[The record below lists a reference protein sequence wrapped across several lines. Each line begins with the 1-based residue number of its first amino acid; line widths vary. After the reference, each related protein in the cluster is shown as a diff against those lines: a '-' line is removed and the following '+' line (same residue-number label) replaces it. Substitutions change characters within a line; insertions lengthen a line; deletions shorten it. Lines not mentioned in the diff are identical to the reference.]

1 MAVSLVAK
9 RKAASLKALGNIVK
23 NPKSTPSAVSQA
35 ARTIA
40 QIDGKH
46 VEKAAKPLESMTRAE
61 IQAELRRVQALI
73 T

>member
-1 MAVSLVAK
+1 MAVSKEAR
-9 RKAASLKALGNIVK
+9 RKAASLKALERIV
-23 NPKSTPSAVSQA
+23 NSEDSTPSAVSQA

-46 VEKAAKPLESMTRAE
+46 VEKATKPLESMTRAE

>member
-1 MAVSLVAK
+1 MAVSK
-9 RKAASLKALGNIVK
+9 ESRRKAASLKALERIV
-23 NPKSTPSAVSQA
+23 NSEDSTPSAVSQA

-46 VEKAAKPLESMTRAE
+46 VEKAQKPLESMTRAE
-61 IQAELRRVQALI
+61 IQAELRRVQGLI

>member
-1 MAVSLVAK
+1 MAVSKEAR
-9 RKAASLKALGNIVK
+9 RKAASLKALERIV
-23 NPKSTPSAVSQA
+23 NSEDSTPSAVSQA

-46 VEKAAKPLESMTRAE
+46 VEKQQKALESMTRAE

-73 T
+73 P